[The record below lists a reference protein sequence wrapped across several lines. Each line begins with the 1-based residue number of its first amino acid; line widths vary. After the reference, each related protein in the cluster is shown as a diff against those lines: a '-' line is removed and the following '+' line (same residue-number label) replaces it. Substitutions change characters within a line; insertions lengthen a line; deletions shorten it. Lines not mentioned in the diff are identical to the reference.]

1 MYRMIYH
8 SLFYLFMLQG
18 GIHLLGI
25 AAIGKTNQENRWDT
39 DSRFVLKIIGAKNQ
53 HKFAISLYLLIS
65 LLFFCSAFSYEG
77 IYINATIWLDLLVVS
92 VSISFISLDIFPNA
106 IKYAAPR
113 KFAIGLNFLIIFL
126 YLYFSSALQG
136 YA

>member
-1 MYRMIYH
+1 
-8 SLFYLFMLQG
+8 MLQG

-25 AAIGKTNQENRWDT
+25 AAIGKTIQENRWDT
-39 DSRFVLKIIGAKNQ
+39 DSRFILKIIGAKNQ
-53 HKFAISLYLLIS
+53 RTFAIGLYLLVS
-65 LLFFCSAFSYEG
+65 LMFFCSAFSYEG
-77 IYINATIWLDLLVVS
+77 IYINAAIWFDLLVVA
-92 VSISFISLDIFPNA
+92 VSISFITLDIFPDA
-106 IKYAAPR
+106 IRDAAPK